1 MVSAMDQSLMR
12 ISIDAK
18 SNDRPFPR
26 FGQPQR
32 IGEYTVTRDRC
43 VISGREDAKY
53 LYEAAFADG
62 GRVRFDLNKGFDTF
76 EEKEGDERLD
86 VLLDW
91 ITTQAPRGG
100 PLKKVLHEADFVC
113 WRGLLTRIA
122 ATPFCPR
129 DSWEF
134 AAARIGE
141 VIFLCE
147 KETEETRQRKASMTQ
162 RDKMMSYWGF
172 KFEQYM
178 TVAER
183 GGEPTVNEPVTC
195 REEFAMVVKSTL
207 GTPVGRPLRLVYSGE
222 VDAINKDGDPIE
234 LKTQRH
240 ALEGTFWKQKSMKW
254 WLQSFLLGIRD
265 IIVGYR
271 DDDGIVKKVG
281 FVHTDEL
288 PKTGEWSGNVCMN
301 LLSNVLTAVTP
312 RPSLQSGMTAY
323 FTAQESL
330 RGSQSDL
337 DDDDLDATLRDIGEE
352 DYELHDVV

>member
-1 MVSAMDQSLMR
+1 MVLSMDQSVLR
-12 ISIDAK
+12 VSIDVK

-43 VISGREDAKY
+43 VVSGREDAKY
-53 LYEAAFADG
+53 LYEAALADG
-62 GRVRFDLNKGFDTF
+62 GRVRFDLNKGFNTF
-76 EEKEGDERLD
+76 EE
-86 VLLDW
+86 
-91 ITTQAPRGG
+91 
-100 PLKKVLHEADFVC
+100 KVLHEADFVC

-122 ATPFCPR
+122 ATPFSPK

-134 AAARIGE
+134 AAARIGG

-147 KETEETRQRKASMTQ
+147 KETEETRQRKDSMTQ

-178 TVAER
+178 TVAEK
-183 GGEPTVNEPVTC
+183 GGEPNVNGPVTC

-207 GTPVGRPLRLVYSGE
+207 AATVGRPLRLVYSGE
-222 VDAINKDGDPIE
+222 VDAINKDGEPIE
-234 LKTQRH
+234 LKTQRR

-271 DDDGIVKKVG
+271 DDDG
-281 FVHTDEL
+281 FVN
-288 PKTGEWSGNVCMN
+288 K
-301 LLSNVLTAVTP
+301 
-312 RPSLQSGMTAY
+312 
-323 FTAQESL
+323 
-330 RGSQSDL
+330 
-337 DDDDLDATLRDIGEE
+337 LRDLLEE
-352 DYELHDVV
+352 DGEACVVRFEQNRDEITIHSTPLPGIDFFTYAFRVHFNLE